1 MCVGKARAERILP
14 VSGKAVDSGHTDTQT
29 SVLAIMPHQIDGH
42 FIHLVYYSLTHSSL
56 TIEVQFVLIPEQISL
71 SLTLSLFPFLS
82 QVITHESRV
91 WRQRLLRLIKGKKK
105 DE

>member
-56 TIEVQFVLIPEQISL
+56 TIEVQFVLLPEQISL
-71 SLTLSLFPFLS
+71 SLTLSLSLS
-82 QVITHESRV
+82 FSFSSHHARV
-91 WRQRLLRLIKGKKK
+91 ASTARTR
-105 DE
+105 